1 MQHARGALAILLGAV
16 ILLSA
21 CNRDRVPELMNIR
34 SNTAGPD
41 EFGILPTK
49 PLQTPADYASLP
61 EPTLGGANLTDP
73 TPHGDAIAALGG
85 NPALLAQT
93 GVARADQG
101 LLAQT
106 TRYGVAGGIRE
117 QLAAE
122 DLAYRKN
129 NRGKVLERLFNVNLY
144 YRAYEAQALDQYREL
159 DRFRR
164 AGVRTPAVPPNPA
177 ESE

>member
-1 MQHARGALAILLGAV
+1 
-16 ILLSA
+16 
-21 CNRDRVPELMNIR
+21 MNIR

-49 PLQTPADYASLP
+49 PLQTPEDYASLP

-73 TPHGDAIAALGG
+73 TPRADAVAALGG
-85 NPALLAQT
+85 NPASLTRT

-106 TRYGVAGGIRE
+106 TRYGLSGDIRQ

-122 DLAYRKN
+122 DIAYRKN
-129 NRGKVLERLFNVNLY
+129 NKGKLLERVFNVNLY
-144 YRAYEAQALDQYREL
+144 YSAYARQSLDQYKEL

-164 AGVRTPAVPPNPA
+164 AGVRTPAAPPNPA
-177 ESE
+177 EK